1 MLHDG
6 RFAPADEVERVVG
19 EAIAAVPDDTPVIL
33 DGTPRTMHNVKWME
47 ETMPKLG
54 RDLTH
59 VILIEV
65 DLETSKKRLG
75 LRVRE
80 DDLPHA
86 VQQKW
91 DLFNTKV
98 REVIDHYERSGKL
111 IRVDGRGSIEEVH
124 QMIKAAVT

>member
-1 MLHDG
+1 IALLGATGAGKTVQGDLLAKDLGAVHFSSGELLRRDPHAAAMLHDG

-75 LRVRE
+75 
-80 DDLPHA
+80 
-86 VQQKW
+86 
-91 DLFNTKV
+91 
-98 REVIDHYERSGKL
+98 
-111 IRVDGRGSIEEVH
+111 
-124 QMIKAAVT
+124 